1 MKQSLNNLTN
11 KPTTMGK
18 IIKQARYLFYLHTLE
33 LLGYC
38 VCSELLERIEYR
50 FIFVIVVGLF
60 VKLLSD
66 FFI

>member
-1 MKQSLNNLTN
+1 
-11 KPTTMGK
+11 MGK